1 MQAYKNFYQMSVFFS
16 ANVKHEILVLPS
28 FRVVSRHPLQATFLK
43 FLFGV
48 RGAHFSFN
56 FYHFCVGRVQM
67 EGPLFVF
74 FPNIK

>member
-16 ANVKHEILVLPS
+16 TNVEHEILVLPS
-28 FRVVSRHPLQATFLK
+28 FRVTFLN
-43 FLFGV
+43 FFFMGCGGEGV
-48 RGAHFSFN
+48 HFSFN
-56 FYHFCVGRVQM
+56 GRFDFYNFCVARVQM